1 MTSNKDYSNVTNSI
15 ISDFS
20 NIKIGSSD
28 ENKIVNTEHIFF
40 ANMKNYYT
48 ANDTT
53 ETESSSAHINRNNY
67 PTNDGNAK
75 IYDLIPLD
83 ISFNDFANIFYNP
96 FSHAFNINVTNKE
109 NKYIVFNFQHH
120 QNTNNIVEQINLVQN
135 FQLAWS
141 EKNNK
146 TINELSPQYKI
157 LLRKYCYEHNSL
169 YHLHGNTYSITIIEL
184 INEMVDNLQT
194 SENSS
199 LYANCILVADIYIDF
214 LDVLIRYN
222 FNYNVQFNNL
232 DIDEEEEAFNN
243 EDISFEELLEDS
255 DLVEDLTI

>member
-1 MTSNKDYSNVTNSI
+1 MTSNKDYNNVTNSI

-28 ENKIVNTEHIFF
+28 ETTITTTEHIYF

-53 ETESSSAHINRNNY
+53 ETDTSGHIDRNSY
-67 PTNDGNAK
+67 PTEDGNAK
-75 IYDLIPLD
+75 LYDLIPLD
-83 ISFNDFANIFYNP
+83 ISFNEFANLFYNP
-96 FSHAFNINVTNKE
+96 YSHAFNINVTNKE
-109 NKYIVFNFQHH
+109 NKYIVFNYQHH
-120 QNTNNIVEQINLVQN
+120 QNTNNVVEQINLVQN
-135 FQLAWS
+135 FQQAWS

-146 TINELSPQYKI
+146 TLNEMSPKYRI
-157 LLRKYCYEHNSL
+157 MLRKYCYEHNSL

-184 INEMVDNLQT
+184 INEMVENLQT

-199 LYANCILVADIYIDF
+199 LYANCILAADVYIDF
-214 LDVLIRYN
+214 LDILIRYN

-232 DIDEEEEAFNN
+232 DVDEEEEALNN